1 MPQGLPRA
9 PVYMY
14 PDDEV
19 GRLRRQTLAIAAVL
33 VLLVIAF
40 ALVRD
45 TGPAATPA
53 EQAVKLVAKGQNAY
67 LDGDYPAARTHFTE
81 AERRDPK
88 NAQAH
93 FFLGLI
99 MQVVDNNP
107 EGAEAQYRTAI
118 DVDPK
123 HARALFNLGVLRSRA
138 GSKTEAIDLY
148 RRAVAANDRLAGA
161 HLNLGLLLREIDPSS
176 TEAVLELQRA
186 VVLDSSLASRIPDD
200 PPPTTTTSTTT
211 RRR

>member
-1 MPQGLPRA
+1 MQEGLPRA

-19 GRLRRQTLAIAAVL
+19 GRLRRQTIAIAAVL
-33 VLLVIAF
+33 VLLVVAF

-45 TGPAATPA
+45 TGAAATPP
-53 EQAVKLVAKGQNAY
+53 EQAAKLVAQGQNAY
-67 LDGDYPAARTHFTE
+67 LDGDYPAARAHFTE

-93 FFLGLI
+93 FFLGLL

-107 EGAEAQYRTAI
+107 AGAEAQYRTAI
-118 DVDPK
+118 ETDPK
-123 HARALFNLGVLRSRA
+123 HARALFNLGVLRARA
-138 GSKTEAIDLY
+138 GAKAEAIDLY
-148 RRAVAANDRLAGA
+148 RRAIAANDRLAGA
-161 HLNLGLLLREIDPSS
+161 HLNLGLLLREADTSS

-186 VVLDSSLASRIPDD
+186 VVLDSSLARRIPDD
-200 PPPTTTTSTTT
+200 PPPTTTSTTT
-211 RRR
+211 KKR

>member
-1 MPQGLPRA
+1 MQKGLPRA
-9 PVYMY
+9 PIYRY

-19 GRLRRQTLAIAAVL
+19 GRLRRQTIAIAAAL
-33 VLLVIAF
+33 VLLVVAF
-40 ALVRD
+40 SLVRD
-45 TGPAATPA
+45 TGPSATPA

-67 LDGDYPAARTHFTE
+67 LDGDYRAARIHFSE
-81 AERRDPK
+81 ADRRDPR

-99 MQVVDNNP
+99 MQVVDDNP
-107 EGAEAQYRTAI
+107 AGAEAQYRTAI
-118 DVDPK
+118 DVEPT

-138 GSKTEAIDLY
+138 GSKAEAIDLY

-161 HLNLGLLLREIDPSS
+161 HLNLGLLLREADPSS

-200 PPPTTTTSTTT
+200 TTTTTSTTI
-211 RRR
+211 RKR